1 MGFVQVSFGKFD
13 RFDGVDLVLNLCLKV
28 ELD

>member
-1 MGFVQVSFGKFD
+1 MGFVEDSFGKSD
-13 RFDGVDLVLNLCLKV
+13 RFEGVDLVLNLCLKV